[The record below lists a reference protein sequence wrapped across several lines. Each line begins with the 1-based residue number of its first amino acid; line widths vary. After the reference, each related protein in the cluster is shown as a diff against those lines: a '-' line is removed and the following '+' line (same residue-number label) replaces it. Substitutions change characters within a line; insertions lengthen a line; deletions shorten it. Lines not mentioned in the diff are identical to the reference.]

1 MGVLAGFLSIY
12 IQTSLFTVI
21 CTYTVEVETKDFTV
35 TLTYIKI
42 TSSGINCILKN
53 SRGGKSRSKK
63 GY

>member
-35 TLTYIKI
+35 TLTYVKI

-53 SRGGKSRSKK
+53 LRGGKSRSKK